1 QKIIDAGEYEQYL
14 EAFYHLNR
22 LKIKSHLN
30 RDRHPDLPVNCVDL
44 TTLSKPQKKQLK
56 TVLNSVTLLQKQIQ
70 RNYSMKWMNFFN

>member
-1 QKIIDAGEYEQYL
+1 
-14 EAFYHLNR
+14 
-22 LKIKSHLN
+22 
-30 RDRHPDLPVNCVDL
+30 VNCVDL